1 MGWTKLRLLA
11 PPTLNHMFM
20 LAPVDE
26 AIEWLDTVNGRNAKT
41 SQALATKWAR
51 EGEWGWV
58 SATAATSKPG
68 SFASFHRAAEDA
80 AAKAVPAMTAALK
93 GKPADWVPKWA
104 GFLRIHGATS
114 AAKPLV
120 TDYLARRA
128 RQRAEAA
135 RLFGESRALF
145 RSGSRDD
152 AHKVLERL
160 RDETRSPTRRS
171 SPSNGFHGNRRS
183 RRAQACFRLPR
194 EEVLPYWRLSRRP
207 QMPGRK
213 APAGEEVAQTNHWKG
228 G

>member
-11 PPTLNHMFM
+11 PPTPNHMFM

-41 SQALATKWAR
+41 SQTLATKWAR

-68 SFASFHRAAEDA
+68 SFPSFHRAAEDA

-104 GFLRIHGATS
+104 EFWRIHGATS

-128 RQRAEAA
+128 QPRAEAA
-135 RLFGESRALF
+135 RLFGESQALF

-152 AHKVLERL
+152 AHKVLEKL
-160 RDETRSPTRRS
+160 RDENPFTY
-171 SPSNGFHGNRRS
+171 
-183 RRAQACFRLPR
+183 QAFFA
-194 EEVLPYWRLSRRP
+194 VKWLS
-207 QMPGRK
+207 QK
-213 APAGEEVAQTNHWKG
+213 
-228 G
+228 